1 MEPDGA
7 ERDRARG
14 RVVERSQNAVESS
27 KESRRARRDRRRAG
41 GDDPG
46 RVRWGEILDPEPT
59 SPERRRGSPRG
70 HQARRGD
77 ARGDLVGAR
86 GEVEVRETP
95 ARGRRRAIG
104 APEGDGP
111 GGPRRRCDYAHRGV
125 APAERRRLRGD
136 VRVHRG
142 GRRVPGRRAEGDR
155 EWGTVQR
162 QRGGGARQGG
172 ENQRVVRP
180 TVGRGGFSPGVGRKG
195 NRTSRRRLEPSR
207 RGRRE
212 GREGTEAGGYE
223 RRRQVPLRGDS
234 IVPAQVRR
242 LGREGPGSSPGEV
255 DEEAGRRGV
264 VRCRRAHLRRRPRG
278 LHRARR
284 GTDRG

>member
-1 MEPDGA
+1 MEPDQLAVEPDGA
-7 ERDRARG
+7 ERDRGCG
-14 RVVERSQNAVESS
+14 RVERSQSIERSQSVERSQSAVESS

-46 RVRWGEILDPEPT
+46 RVRGGEVLEPELV

-77 ARGDLVGAR
+77 ARGDLVRAR

-95 ARGRRRAIG
+95 ARERRRAIG

-111 GGPRRRCDYAHRGV
+111 GGPRRGCDYAHRGV
-125 APAERRRLRGD
+125 APAERRRLRGY

-142 GRRVPGRRAEGDR
+142 GRRVPGRRAKGDR

-180 TVGRGGFSPGVGRKG
+180 TVGRGGFSPGIGRER
-195 NRTSRRRLEPSR
+195 NRTSRRRRRGPSRLGRR
-207 RGRRE
+207 RGR
-212 GREGTEAGGYE
+212 
-223 RRRQVPLRGDS
+223 
-234 IVPAQVRR
+234 
-242 LGREGPGSSPGEV
+242 GSSRRVRPPPGTS
-255 DEEAGRRGV
+255 
-264 VRCRRAHLRRRPRG
+264 PR
-278 LHRARR
+278 
-284 GTDRG
+284 